1 VLILHG
7 SEGVSL
13 LDLEGRTISP
23 ITSNAV
29 LTDALF
35 DAARGQLWVAPQNQR
50 FVGLLDLATGDT
62 PEILLD
68 AEVDKVVPM
77 FDAGHVVILHQ
88 GSIGYLTV
96 LDADRPTREYARSL
110 RGFLVADLLDRG
122 E

>member
-1 VLILHG
+1 
-7 SEGVSL
+7 
-13 LDLEGRTISP
+13 
-23 ITSNAV
+23 
-29 LTDALF
+29 
-35 DAARGQLWVAPQNQR
+35 
-50 FVGLLDLATGDT
+50 
-62 PEILLD
+62 
-68 AEVDKVVPM
+68 VPM